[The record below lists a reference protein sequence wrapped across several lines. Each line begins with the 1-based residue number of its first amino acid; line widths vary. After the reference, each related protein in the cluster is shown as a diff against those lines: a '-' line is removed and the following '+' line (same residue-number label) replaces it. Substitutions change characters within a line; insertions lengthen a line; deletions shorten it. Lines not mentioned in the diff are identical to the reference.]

1 VSDFTQQYPH
11 LAWWVENHGYF
22 ELGMDDYSSSLLRIL
37 DEGGMCF
44 EYTASASI
52 DFALAAGEEFLEDEL
67 AARFLLKLNRE
78 TGEFEDLEK

>member
-1 VSDFTQQYPH
+1 MSDFTQRYPH

-22 ELGMDDYSSSLLRIL
+22 ELGTDEYSSSLLRIL

-44 EYTASASI
+44 EDTDSDGV
-52 DFALAAGEEFLEDEL
+52 DFALAAGEEFLEAEL
-67 AARFLLKLNRE
+67 AERFLLKLNRK